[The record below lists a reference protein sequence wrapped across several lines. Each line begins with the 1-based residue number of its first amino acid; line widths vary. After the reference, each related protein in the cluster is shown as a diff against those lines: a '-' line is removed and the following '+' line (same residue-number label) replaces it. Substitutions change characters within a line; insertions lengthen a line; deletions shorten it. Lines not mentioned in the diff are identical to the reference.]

1 MTHRYPL
8 AIALVAGLSS
18 FVLPISG
25 ATAQR
30 GAPLA
35 LPPNTYSAYDVGA
48 NGGEPSIGV
57 DFKTNAVLAQ
67 YGLTT
72 LKVTWDDKHSPP
84 KPTITEITP
93 TTSKI
98 TSLDAILSVDPHT
111 GRTFVSQLMAACSL
125 MSFSDD
131 DGASWT
137 PSEGCG
143 AGVVLDHQSVA
154 AGPVHAPLTDPIY
167 PGIVYYC
174 AQNGYS
180 GACASSLN
188 GGLTFGNAV
197 PAYNTPVNDVGD
209 TNPSFAAEGG
219 ACSALHGHMK
229 IGPDGTAYL
238 ALKGCGGLPTPEN
251 LTNTEF
257 WGGQPSLSVSTDNG
271 LTYTVT
277 RVPAGHNQDESDP
290 SVAIGRG
297 DKVPGGRIY
306 FGWEDGTNPSA
317 TGYGNTSVPKIATST
332 DHGKTWSTPVDVSA
346 GLGIHNVQFPE
357 VVAGDDDRAAFA
369 WLGTK
374 AIGDDQH
381 NGFKGP
387 DGKAAVWH
395 MYISTTY
402 DAGKTWHT
410 VDATP
415 NDPVQRGCVD
425 LQGLSNKTVTDN
437 NICSQ
442 RNLLDF
448 NDMTVDKYG
457 RTLVAYADGCIGK
470 CIHDPKASSTADRG
484 YILRQ
489 TTGRGVFAAYDA
501 TNSKTGGKTS
511 GGSTRVAGKNLKR
524 TLPNT
529 GVSSWPMPALVLVG
543 CALGVRRWMG
553 AARATRW
560 SKLLH

>member
-1 MTHRYPL
+1 MTDRYRL
-8 AIALVAGLSS
+8 AIALVAGLAIL
-18 FVLPISG
+18 VLPIAG
-25 ATAQR
+25 ASAQR
-30 GAPLA
+30 SANPA
-35 LPPNTYSAYDVGA
+35 LLSNTYSAYDTGA

-57 DFKTNAVLAQ
+57 DFKTNAALAQ

-72 LKVTWDDKHSPP
+72 LKVTWDDNKARP
-84 KPTITEITP
+84 KPTITEVTP
-93 TTSKI
+93 TTSQI
-98 TSLDAILSVDPHT
+98 TSLDAILSVDRSA
-111 GRTFVSQLMAACSL
+111 GRTFVSHLMGACSL
-125 MSFSDD
+125 MSYSDD

-143 AGVVLDHQSVA
+143 AGVVLDHQSVGV
-154 AGPVHAPLTDPIY
+154 GPVHAPLTDPIY

-180 GACASSLN
+180 GACGTSLN
-188 GGLTFGNAV
+188 GGLTFGTAI
-197 PAYNTPVNDVGD
+197 PAYNTPANDVGD
-209 TNPSFAAEGG
+209 TNSTFAAEGG

-229 IGPDGTAYL
+229 VGPDGTAYL
-238 ALKGCGGLPTPEN
+238 PLKGCGGLPTPEN

-271 LTYTVT
+271 LTYTVH
-277 RVPAGHNQDESDP
+277 RVPGGQNQDESDA
-290 SVAIGRG
+290 SVSIGRG
-297 DKVPGGRIY
+297 DKVTGGRIY

-317 TGYGNTSVPKIATST
+317 TEYGTTSVPKIATST
-332 DHGKTWSTPVDVSA
+332 DQGKTWSTPVDVSA

-369 WLGTK
+369 WLGTN

-387 DGKAAVWH
+387 DGKPAVWH
-395 MYISTTY
+395 MYMSSTY

-415 NDPVQRGCVD
+415 HDPVQRGCVD
-425 LQGLSNKTVTDN
+425 LQGLSNKTATDN

-442 RNLLDF
+442 RNMLDF
-448 NDMTVDKYG
+448 NDMTVDKFG
-457 RTLVAYADGCIGK
+457 RPLVAYADGCIGK
-470 CIHDPKASSTADRG
+470 CVHDAKASSTADRG

-489 TTGRGVFAAYDA
+489 TTGRGLFAAYDA
-501 TNSKTGGKTS
+501 TSLTTGKKSGGTTRVGGKT
-511 GGSTRVAGKNLKR
+511 LKR

-529 GVSSWPMPALVLVG
+529 GVPSWPVAAGLVLVG
-543 CALGVRRWMG
+543 CAVGVRRWLG
-553 AARATRW
+553 AP
-560 SKLLH
+560 